1 MAMLITLQGP
11 EPGRKFP
18 LETGCTILGRQYD
31 AQGNLMYEGTP
42 VHLLILPG
50 GLFVGVA
57 IHSIISYF
65 ILCAAFKRHADQS

>member
-1 MAMLITLQGP
+1 
-11 EPGRKFP
+11 
-18 LETGCTILGRQYD
+18 
-31 AQGNLMYEGTP
+31 MYEETP

>member
-1 MAMLITLQGP
+1 MAGRVDRMSPGAGP
-11 EPGRKFP
+11 SPG
-18 LETGCTILGRQYD
+18 YD
-31 AQGNLMYEGTP
+31 ALGNLMYEGTP